1 MSKSMVQRLVTAG
14 LLIPIGAL
22 AIFLPLWN
30 GILLLF
36 TVLVV
41 GILTA
46 IEIYG
51 MTRRKK
57 LSFHPWMI
65 TIFSTFNIIAYFL
78 YGIAVINSTRMF
90 LLLLAFMTLFI
101 FFLFARYSGEGRF
114 EKAMENIGIATMSY
128 ILIAVF
134 LPVSVLLKTRD
145 LSGWLLSM
153 PLAIAWMS
161 DAGGLFIGK
170 WLGRTPLKRLS
181 SPKKTVEGYIGA
193 FMFAELTA
201 ALFFFLQSLLKVST
215 HFSFTVMMLIG
226 VMITLTAAVGDLAE
240 STFKRWA
247 GVKDSSDMLP
257 GHGGFFDLI
266 DSVLISLP
274 AFYIL
279 IRFLGY

>member
-1 MSKSMVQRLVTAG
+1 MSKSMVQRWLTAG
-14 LLIPIGAL
+14 VLIPTGAL
-22 AIFLPLWN
+22 VIFLPLWN
-30 GILLLF
+30 GILVLF
-36 TVLVV
+36 AVLSV
-41 GILTA
+41 GILTT

-51 MTRRKK
+51 MTKQKK
-57 LSFHPWMI
+57 LTFHPWMI
-65 TIFSTFNIIAYFL
+65 TVFSTFNIIAYFL
-78 YGIAVINSTRMF
+78 YGIGLISATSM
-90 LLLLAFMTLFI
+90 LLSLIALMVLFI

-134 LPVSVLLKTRD
+134 FPVAVLLKTRD

-170 WLGRTPLKRLS
+170 WLGRTPLTHLS
-181 SPKKTVEGYIGA
+181 SPKKTVEGYVGV
-193 FMFAELTA
+193 FLFAELTA
-201 ALFFFLQSLLKVST
+201 ALFFLLQSLLTVST
-215 HFSFTVMMLIG
+215 HFSFAMMMVIGALIS
-226 VMITLTAAVGDLAE
+226 LTAAVGDLAE

-247 GVKDSSDMLP
+247 GVKDSSNMLP
-257 GHGGFFDLI
+257 GHGGFFDLL

-274 AFYIL
+274 AFYVL